1 MKFSHALLLLL
12 GSLLIIQSNCKNQDV
27 WLYDDFYLYSYYPVT
42 PLIYTD
48 LGCFDSLFSTVC
60 AYPLRF
66 YELWRKDNSKFNDI
80 KLRFDEKAPQKNNI
94 VSNLSS
100 ELKAIKKE
108 ILGDESKSL
117 SEMRQNAFTT
127 SSLLKQM
134 QLNRIRELEKFIA
147 EKQNSLN

>member
-12 GSLLIIQSNCKNQDV
+12 GSLMIIQSNCRNQDV
-27 WLYDDFYLYSYYPVT
+27 LIYDDFYLYSYYPVT

-60 AYPLRF
+60 AFPLRF
-66 YELWRKDNSKFNDI
+66 YELWRKDNNKFNDI
-80 KLRFDEKAPQKNNI
+80 KLRLDEKAPQKHNLA
-94 VSNLSS
+94 SNLTS

-134 QLNRIRELEKFIA
+134 QLNRLRELEKFIS
-147 EKQNSLN
+147 EKQNTSN